1 MLAFWELVDRWLGG
15 GVHIIIKKHF
25 ALLNMCC
32 SKLSKFWKFGK
43 KVGGVHSAHYD
54 KELHCTVHRLCCSW
68 LYLSVPDSPLIT
80 CILVSHRV
88 TVRRRYVFVQT
99 VWELWETPV
108 EWARGPKRGLRH
120 GQQGRFH
127 HAEWI
132 LTRGG
137 TLVPRRHCSC
147 SAHLAG

>member
-1 MLAFWELVDRWLGG
+1 MVGG
-15 GVHIIIKKHF
+15 GGSHYNKE
-25 ALLNMCC
+25 ALCTVEYMCC

-43 KVGGVHSAHYD
+43 KGFFLGGGEVHSAHYD
-54 KELHCTVHRLCCSW
+54 KELHCTVCRLCCSW

-108 EWARGPKRGLRH
+108 E
-120 GQQGRFH
+120 
-127 HAEWI
+127 
-132 LTRGG
+132 
-137 TLVPRRHCSC
+137 
-147 SAHLAG
+147 

>member
-1 MLAFWELVDRWLGG
+1 MHCWICVVASYPNSGNLERRL
-15 GVHIIIKKHF
+15 
-25 ALLNMCC
+25 
-32 SKLSKFWKFGK
+32 
-43 KVGGVHSAHYD
+43 GGVHSAHYD

>member
-1 MLAFWELVDRWLGG
+1 MRIGWWW

-25 ALLNMCC
+25 TLLNICVVA
-32 SKLSKFWKFGK
+32 SYPNSGNLERRGFFLGGG
-43 KVGGVHSAHYD
+43 GGVHSAHYD
-54 KELHCTVHRLCCSW
+54 KELHCTVYRLCCSW

>member
-1 MLAFWELVDRWLGG
+1 MVWGGG

-25 ALLNMCC
+25 ALLNICVVA
-32 SKLSKFWKFGK
+32 SYPNSGNLERRFFFG
-43 KVGGVHSAHYD
+43 GGEVHSAHYD
-54 KELHCTVHRLCCSW
+54 KELHCTVCRLCCSW

-108 EWARGPKRGLRH
+108 E
-120 GQQGRFH
+120 
-127 HAEWI
+127 
-132 LTRGG
+132 
-137 TLVPRRHCSC
+137 
-147 SAHLAG
+147 